1 MEAQHMTDQ
10 RREPQDKTGPERP
23 TTRSRAPRTAF
34 GRAYQRNAS
43 LLPEKASVKA
53 FVAWMRDLGFS
64 GEQLLSDLYL
74 EFSETVELMGG
85 SPLPLKRFGRALA
98 KAGYTPYQADKEKD
112 GKRWRPMAVNL
123 SAIKPE
129 LAAIGSNVSRIVTS
143 ATTAKRLPTSGRSVP
158 WPELPMRKAA

>member
-1 MEAQHMTDQ
+1 MTLQ
-10 RREPQDKTGPERP
+10 RREPQDTTSQKRP
-23 TTRSRAPRTAF
+23 TTGARAPRTAF
-34 GRAYQRNAS
+34 GRAHQRNPA
-43 LLPEKASVKA
+43 LLPERASVKA

-64 GEQLLSDLYL
+64 GEQLLSELYL

-123 SAIKPE
+123 SANKPE
-129 LAAIGSNVSRIVTS
+129 LAVIGRNGSRNVTS
-143 ATTAKRLPTSGRSVP
+143 ATTAKRLPTTDRSVP

>member
-1 MEAQHMTDQ
+1 MSTQ
-10 RREPQDKTGPERP
+10 RRKPREDDGQTRP
-23 TTRSRAPRTAF
+23 TPGATAPRTAF
-34 GRAYQRNAS
+34 GRAYRRNAA

-64 GEQLLSDLYL
+64 GEQLLSELYL
-74 EFSETVELMGG
+74 EFSITVEMMGG

-98 KAGYTPYQADKEKD
+98 KAGYTPYQADKEKN

-123 SAIKPE
+123 SVAKPE
-129 LAAIGSNVSRIVTS
+129 VALIANRIVTT
-143 ATTAKRLPTSGRSVP
+143 ATPAKRLATSDRSVP